1 MVLKKDQ
8 AKNSKKKTILISHF
22 QESLNTVVFF
32 ICKVH
37 YLKFK
42 KTSGLQ
48 TYMQYKLQ
56 TQVPGLLLSC

>member
-8 AKNSKKKTILISHF
+8 AKNSKKQTILISHF
-22 QESLNTVVFF
+22 QESLNTDVFF

-42 KTSGLQ
+42 KTGWIAKRTNLYAVQQTANSG
-48 TYMQYKLQ
+48 
-56 TQVPGLLLSC
+56 SF